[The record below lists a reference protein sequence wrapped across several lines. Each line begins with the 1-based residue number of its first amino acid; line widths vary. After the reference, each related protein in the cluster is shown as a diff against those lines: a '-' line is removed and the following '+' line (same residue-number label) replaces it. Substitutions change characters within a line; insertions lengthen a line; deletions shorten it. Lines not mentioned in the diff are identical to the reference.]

1 MTEEMV
7 TVLKIETAE
16 MLKLLLVNK
25 TPCANSKSKKL
36 TETITMDCGMF
47 YSLVNAM
54 IREAGDADGAKRG
67 EKGKLSRCQT
77 LPKYPGL

>member
-16 MLKLLLVNK
+16 MLKFLLVNK

-36 TETITMDCGMF
+36 TETIMMDCGMF

-77 LPKYPGL
+77 LPKYLGL

>member
-16 MLKLLLVNK
+16 MWKFLLVNK
-25 TPCANSKSKKL
+25 IPCANSKSKKL
-36 TETITMDCGMF
+36 TEMITMDCGMF

-54 IREAGDADGAKRG
+54 IREAGDADRVKRG
-67 EKGKLSRCQT
+67 EKGKLSQCQT
-77 LPKYPGL
+77 LLKYPGL

>member
-1 MTEEMV
+1 M
-7 TVLKIETAE
+7 
-16 MLKLLLVNK
+16 NK

-36 TETITMDCGMF
+36 TETIMMDCGMF

-54 IREAGDADGAKRG
+54 IREAEDADGVKKG
-67 EKGKLSRCQT
+67 EKDILSRCQT

>member
-7 TVLKIETAE
+7 TVPKIETTE
-16 MLKLLLVNK
+16 MLKFLLVNK
-25 TPCANSKSKKL
+25 IPSANSKSKKL
-36 TETITMDCGMF
+36 NEMITMDCGMF

-54 IREAGDADGAKRG
+54 IREARDEDGAKRG

>member
-7 TVLKIETAE
+7 TVPKIETTE
-16 MLKLLLVNK
+16 MLKFLLVNK
-25 TPCANSKSKKL
+25 IPCANSKSKKL
-36 TETITMDCGMF
+36 NEMITMDCGMF

-54 IREAGDADGAKRG
+54 IREAGDEDGAKRG

>member
-16 MLKLLLVNK
+16 MWKYLLLNK
-25 TPCANSKSKKL
+25 IPCANSKSKKL
-36 TETITMDCGMF
+36 TEKILMDCGMF

-54 IREAGDADGAKRG
+54 IREAGDANGAKKG

-77 LPKYPGL
+77 LPKYLGL